1 MNQRKLIPANGIST
15 VAAAMPPCPL
25 LNQSIELSV
34 PSAMLVR
41 GPRRCGFT
49 RDVESRRSFRGPP
62 AGPGEQTGLHA
73 GTARVVAED
82 RRCAR
87 GIGRS
92 SPDPPGWADPEAN
105 RAGRSGSTTR
115 ARPSGAGSV
124 RPPGPRTCGP
134 EHPERTG
141 PAPPGTAGPAGPA
154 SVGSGR
160 WPPFVTSRAEGVQL
174 AAGPGRRRRPTGS
187 PPGCRSARSPARRRS

>member
-15 VAAAMPPCPL
+15 VAVAMPPCPL

-62 AGPGEQTGLHA
+62 AGPGEQTRLHV

-82 RRCAR
+82 RRSAR
-87 GIGRS
+87 GASAAPLLIRPGGRTGSQQGRS
-92 SPDPPGWADPEAN
+92 IAVDH
-105 RAGRSGSTTR
+105 AGASFGSR
-115 ARPSGAGSV
+115 IR
-124 RPPGPRTCGP
+124 
-134 EHPERTG
+134 
-141 PAPPGTAGPAGPA
+141 GPAGAADMRAGA
-154 SVGSGR
+154 SGADRAGAARDGR
-160 WPPFVTSRAEGVQL
+160 AGIHRLGGWPPLVTSRAEGVQL
-174 AAGPGRRRRPTGS
+174 AAGPGRRRRSTGS